1 MTTAR
6 ARKMTFPRYA
16 SYPWRRALP
25 FAGDAENARL
35 AELLD
40 EGDLD
45 SDVLKVPHHGRYERL
60 SAAFFA
66 AVSPQYAVVASS
78 QDDLED
84 AETVYALQAAG
95 AQVLLTRNGAV
106 EIVSDGQSVSI
117 AQ

>member
-1 MTTAR
+1 MR
-6 ARKMTFPRYA
+6 F
-16 SYPWRRALP
+16 L

-106 EIVSDGQSVSI
+106 EIVSDGESARLVRP
-117 AQ
+117 